1 MAVAS
6 FSINYNRS
14 MVIDFSAPYY
24 HSAISM
30 LANKTVKSTNSVS
43 QRFSFLDPFSSVL
56 WVVTL
61 SLAVGATGALVSH
74 PLPLLQSSNLPSVLI
89 TS

>member
-14 MVIDFSAPYY
+14 KVIDFSAPYY
-24 HSAISM
+24 HTGISM
-30 LANKTVKSTNSVS
+30 LANNTEKPKNPTDQY

-56 WVVTL
+56 WVVIL
-61 SLAVGATGALVSH
+61 SLAVATTGALVSE
-74 PLPLLQSSNLPSVLI
+74 NYVL
-89 TS
+89 SQ